1 MGIEKSE
8 SFFLFPRAYLLF
20 KNKILSL
27 QRTFRKE
34 IRNDINRR
42 TDGGIWREALV

>member
-1 MGIEKSE
+1 MKAP
-8 SFFLFPRAYLLF
+8 FLFPLADLLF